1 LNVRDLTS
9 TRQTL
14 KRLVIFLLVSVLAGA
29 LSVVVLASPVVL
41 AATFVDATTGAFTN
55 LPSTLAAPT
64 LSQTSTLV
72 AADGTRIASFYSE
85 NRTVVPLSRMS
96 PWARKAIVAIE
107 DARFYEHGAV
117 DPRGVLRAAVNNVTG
132 GGTQGASTLTQQ
144 YVKNLLLEQALVS
157 GDTTAIKAA
166 TAPTLSRKVR
176 EVRLALGLEQQL
188 SKDDILAGYLN
199 IVYFGQNSYGI
210 EAAAQ
215 RYFGVHATRL
225 TLPQAALLAG
235 MVQEPV
241 NDDPTTAP
249 AAAKARRNV
258 VLKAMLDERM
268 ITPAQYRS
276 ATRSAIKITGKSLA
290 NGCVGA
296 GRNGFFCEAVVR
308 SIQTDPQFAALGA
321 TPAARVAAISRGGLV
336 IRTTLDRATQA
347 GAVAAVDARIPARD
361 PSGLAAAAVTVEPG
375 TGQVLA
381 MAQNRTYSVSAGRG
395 RTSVNYATDAALG
408 GATGFQTGSSFKPF
422 TLATWLAQGHS
433 LDEVVDATPR
443 AYPFDDFTACGTRL
457 QSTEPYSPANSEGSE
472 TGEMSVLRATA
483 DSVNTAYVSMESQ
496 LDLCDI
502 AGTAESLGV
511 HLATP
516 QQECSSTRPA
526 TTKLPTCLPSLTLG
540 VATISPLTMAAAYGG
555 FASGGTYC
563 PPVMVTGIERRSSDG
578 SPGTT
583 SVPLTTPE
591 CRQALSAE
599 VASGVNEALSQV
611 LTEGTAAGVGPL
623 SDWPSAGKTGTTDGP
638 YDTWFVGY
646 TAQRSTAVWVG
657 DPGSADGRRVLRN
670 VEAGGRY
677 YGIVYGATI
686 AAPIWKDL
694 MTTAQQGLPSQPL
707 P

>member
-1 LNVRDLTS
+1 VRDLTT
-9 TRQTL
+9 TRQAL
-14 KRLVIFLLVSVLAGA
+14 IRLVIFLLVSVLAGA
-29 LSVVVLASPVVL
+29 LSVVVIASPVVL
-41 AATFVDATTGAFTN
+41 AATFVDATTGAFAN

-85 NRTVVPLSRMS
+85 NRTVVPLSQIS
-96 PWARKAIVAIE
+96 PWSRKAIVAIE

-132 GGTQGASTLTQQ
+132 GDTQGASTLTQQ
-144 YVKNLLLEQALVS
+144 YVKNLLLEQALAS
-157 GDTTAIKAA
+157 GDPAAIQAA
-166 TAPTLSRKVR
+166 TAPTLVRKVR
-176 EVRLALGLEQQL
+176 EVRLAVGLEQQL
-188 SKDDILAGYLN
+188 SKDQILAGYLN

-210 EAAAQ
+210 EAAAR

-241 NDDPTTAP
+241 NDDPTTHP

-258 VLKAMLDERM
+258 VLKAMLDAKM

-276 ATRSAIKITGKSLA
+276 ATRTAIKITGKPLA

-308 SIQTDPQFAALGA
+308 SIQTDPRFAALGA
-321 TPAARVAAISRGGLV
+321 TPAARLAAISRGGLL
-336 IRTTLDRATQA
+336 IRTTLDPAAQA
-347 GAVAAVDARIPARD
+347 GAVEAVDARIPVRD

-375 TGQVLA
+375 TGKVIAL
-381 MAQNRTYSVSAGRG
+381 AQNRTYSVSAGRG
-395 RTSVNYATDAALG
+395 LTSVNYTTDASLG

-443 AYPFDDFTACGTRL
+443 AYPFDDFRACGTRL
-457 QSTEPYSPANSEGSE
+457 QGTDPYSPGNSEGSE
-472 TGEMSVLRATA
+472 TGEMSVLRATV

-502 AGTAESLGV
+502 AATAESLGV
-511 HLATP
+511 HLASP
-516 QQECSSTRPA
+516 QQECSPKQSA

-563 PPVMVTGIERRSSDG
+563 PPVMVAAIERRSSDG
-578 SPGTT
+578 SAGTT
-583 SVPLTTPE
+583 SVPLAAPQ
-591 CRQALSAE
+591 CRQALSAD
-599 VASGVNEALSQV
+599 VASGVNEALSRV
-611 LTEGTAAGVGPL
+611 LTDGTAAAVGPL

-657 DPGSADGRRVLRN
+657 DPGSAEGRRALRN

-677 YGIVYGATI
+677 YGVVYGASI
-686 AAPIWKDL
+686 AAPIWKDV